1 MLTCAPA
8 PWVGEDTIQI
18 TGTSFGLPGTSQA
31 SGNLLATISGGGD
44 IVVDGCRV
52 TVAHTQVECNTKCAS
67 VCNTVVAGTT
77 SLNYRDV
84 AVEVGLPIT
93 TGHPGAGTRL
103 DSGTTG
109 NGKLKLIGPVIGSVT
124 GGVSATLNKLSFFP
138 ASDPLKVT
146 GLNFGAVN
154 AGDGSAACD
163 GTNDGS
169 CDDGSTVNFI
179 GVCSK
184 SNVSLC
190 TPYPFVIA
198 SNDYGDFG
206 TPAHPFLKN
215 ILNTEIETNISARY
229 GEGFSVLVQIAGVTS
244 DDAEDTGFV
253 LGTTTAVGNKLLDF
267 IGPELNNIPD
277 GHGILSDGTNG
288 MTVVTQALVTGKR
301 FGPTGNTQYAE
312 AEQIRF
318 INWDGKELPSP
329 NAAVTVLDD
338 VAGVDSAMTFDVP
351 EGVGTIAFYVVMN
364 NGIGDI
370 SSATATF
377 TYTAPTITAVSDV
390 AAGGGTL
397 TITGTSFGVLGSA
410 SITSLVVGATTCASA
425 TVSVAHTQITCTMPA
440 GTGMNQNVN
449 FKIGEQAA
457 TGRAVRVDSIKTRV
471 QSAYDFSA

>member
-1 MLTCAPA
+1 MSTCAPT

-18 TGTSFGLPGTSQA
+18 TGTSFGIAGTSQA
-31 SGNLLATISGGGD
+31 SNKLFATISGGGD

-52 TVAHTQVECNTKCAS
+52 TVEHTQVECNTKCAT

-77 SLNYRDV
+77 RLSYRDV
-84 AVEVGLPIT
+84 AVEVGLTIA
-93 TGHPGAGTRL
+93 TGPGAGTRL

-124 GGVSATLNKLSFFP
+124 GGVSGMLNKLSFFP

-190 TPYPFVIA
+190 TPYPFVITG
-198 SNDYGDFG
+198 NDYGDFG

-229 GEGFSVLVQIAGVTS
+229 GKDFSVLVQIAGVTS

-253 LGTTTAVGNKLLDF
+253 LGTTTAVGSKLLDF

-277 GHGILSDGTNG
+277 GHGILSDGTKG
-288 MTVVTQALVTGKR
+288 MTVETQALVTGKR
-301 FGPTGNTQYAE
+301 FGPTGNAQYATGCTTNCTQ
-312 AEQIRF
+312 QIRF
-318 INWDGKELPSP
+318 MNWDGKELPSP
-329 NAAVTVLDD
+329 NAAVTVLD
-338 VAGVDSAMTFDVP
+338 SAMTFDVP
-351 EGVGTIAFYVVMN
+351 EGVGTITFYVVMN

-397 TITGTSFGVLGSA
+397 TITGTSFGVVGSA
-410 SITSLVVGATTCASA
+410 SITGLVLVGATTCESA
-425 TVSVAHTQITCTMPA
+425 AVSVAHKQITCTMPP
-440 GTGMNQNVN
+440 GTGMTQNVN

-457 TGRAVRVDSIKTRV
+457 SGRAVRVDNIKTRV
-471 QSAYDFSA
+471 ESAYDFSA